1 MLKLGFSVHSSPMK
15 WLILVLLASMISKR
29 QFSILLI
36 SLLSIH
42 FGFGQDLTG
51 IWRGYF
57 FTSNHDNYKFEIQI
71 KQSGQSISGVS
82 YSYLTTQFYA
92 KASLTGVFTDKTDK
106 VKLQEIRTLE
116 VKNSD
121 GSGVC
126 IMNCQLAYSKSGRE
140 EYLEGSYGSIYEK
153 TDKESKAGED
163 CGSGTVF
170 LRRVKESDFYQ
181 ESFLGSNAS
190 GKKVIL
196 NQAPSKQQQQERTV
210 AGSPIKKKLNN
221 QESSSLVPQSN
232 FVQGQPIEL
241 QQRIS
246 NNSDKALSPSISSKP
261 EIKPVS
267 NNRINKIVKELN
279 LPSKDLHISIYDN
292 GEIDGDSI
300 TVYINNKIVVY
311 KKMLTASPIE
321 LNVKLSSAD
330 DLAEITL
337 VADNLGRIPPNTS
350 LMIVESGGK
359 RIDVIRIS
367 SSEQT
372 NAVVRLKL
380 DPQAD

>member
-1 MLKLGFSVHSSPMK
+1 MGFSVHSSPMK

-82 YSYLTTQFYA
+82 YSYLTTQFYG

-106 VKLQEIRTLE
+106 VNLQEIRTLE

-126 IMNCQLAYSKSGRE
+126 IMNCQLTYSKSGRE

-153 TDKESKAGED
+153 TDKENKAGED

-241 QQRIS
+241 QQGIS

-261 EIKPVS
+261 EIKPVN

-367 SSEQT
+367 SSEQN

>member
-1 MLKLGFSVHSSPMK
+1 MK

-82 YSYLTTQFYA
+82 YSYLTTQFYG

-106 VKLQEIRTLE
+106 VNLQEIRTLE

-126 IMNCQLAYSKSGRE
+126 IMNCQLTYSKSGRE

-153 TDKESKAGED
+153 TDKENKAGED

-241 QQRIS
+241 QQGIS

-261 EIKPVS
+261 EIKPVN

-367 SSEQT
+367 SSEQN

>member
-1 MLKLGFSVHSSPMK
+1 M
-15 WLILVLLASMISKR
+15 ILKR
-29 QFSILLI
+29 QISILII
-36 SLLSIH
+36 SLLSTH
-42 FGFGQDLTG
+42 LGFGQDLTG

-71 KQSGQSISGVS
+71 KQNGQSISGVS
-82 YSYLTTQFYA
+82 YSYLTTQFYG
-92 KASLTGVFTDKTDK
+92 KASLTGVYSDKNDK

-116 VKNSD
+116 VKNTD
-121 GSGVC
+121 GSSVC
-126 IMNCQLAYSKSGRE
+126 IMNCLLTYSKSGRE

-153 TDKESKAGED
+153 TDKENKAGED

-196 NQAPSKQQQQERTV
+196 NQAPSKQRQQERTV
-210 AGSPIKKKLNN
+210 AGSPIKKNLNN
-221 QESSSLVPQSN
+221 QESSSLVPQNN
-232 FVQGQPIEL
+232 FVQGQSIE
-241 QQRIS
+241 QPQGKTI
-246 NNSDKALSPSISSKP
+246 NSDKLISAPPTKK
-261 EIKPVS
+261 EVAPVK
-267 NNRINKIVKELN
+267 NNRINQVIKELA
-279 LPSKDLHISIYDN
+279 LPSRDVHISIYDN

-300 TVYINNKIVVY
+300 TVYINNKVVIY

-321 LNVKLSSAD
+321 FNVHLSGVD

-350 LMIVESGGK
+350 LMIVESEGK
-359 RIDVIRIS
+359 RIDVLRIS
-367 SSEQT
+367 SSDKN

-380 DPQAD
+380 DPQND

>member
-1 MLKLGFSVHSSPMK
+1 LGYSPLFTQGK
-15 WLILVLLASMISKR
+15 WLFFVILAAMISKR
-29 QFSILLI
+29 HFSVLLI

-42 FGFGQDLTG
+42 MCLGQDLTG

-57 FTSNHDNYKFEIQI
+57 FTANHDNYKFEIQI

-82 YSYLTTQFYA
+82 YSYLTTQFYG
-92 KASLTGVFTDKTDK
+92 KASLAGVFTDKTDK
-106 VKLQEIRTLE
+106 VKLQEIKTLE

-126 IMNCQLAYSKSGRE
+126 IMNCQLTYSKSGRE
-140 EYLEGSYGSIYEK
+140 EYLEGSYGSIFEK
-153 TDKESKAGED
+153 TDKENKAGED

-181 ESFLGSNAS
+181 ESFLSNNAEN
-190 GKKVIL
+190 KRVIV
-196 NQAPSKQQQQERTV
+196 NQAPSQQKTV
-210 AGSPIKKKLNN
+210 TGSPIKKKLNS
-221 QESSSLVPQSN
+221 QETTSLVPQSN
-232 FVQGQPIEL
+232 FVQGQSIE
-241 QQRIS
+241 QPQGKTI
-246 NNSDKALSPSISSKP
+246 NSDKSISAPIAKK
-261 EIKPVS
+261 EIAPVS
-267 NNRINKIVKELN
+267 NNRINQVVRELT
-279 LPSKDLHISIYDN
+279 LPNKDVHISIYDN

-300 TVYINNKIVVY
+300 TVYINNKVVIY

-321 LNVKLSSAD
+321 FNVHLSGVD

-367 SSEQT
+367 SSEQN

-380 DPQAD
+380 DTQTD